1 MEKRKYF
8 SAVLLF
14 GLVAVAVSLIFLF
27 NINTEYSTANAK
39 ENLGENVVTLER
51 VVKLSEEVKGN
62 PENDEYRNDLN
73 KEVSKINISDTVNQL
88 YGKSLIHKMNFIVV
102 LLLFLNLAFIL
113 FFYFY
118 LYRKILRPF
127 GRLEKFA
134 AVVAAGNLDF
144 PLEMERGNAFGAF
157 SWAFDMLRT
166 ELRKAKKS
174 EQEAVAAKKMLVA
187 TISHDIK
194 TPVASI
200 RAYAEALVSGMA
212 KTPERKEKYLN
223 TIISKADEV
232 AQLTDDLFLHALS
245 DMDKLSIKKNE
256 YGAKT
261 LIAEIMEPFF
271 AQYGERIIQKNEVP
285 DISVITD
292 GRRISQVF
300 ENIITNAAK
309 YAGESLI
316 YIDFS
321 KKDGFLVCGFE
332 DFGGGIPPED
342 MPFIL
347 DKFYRGKNSEGKKGS
362 GLGLYIVKYVMEK
375 TGGYVTLENT
385 KSGLLIKIGIKTSA
399 I

>member
-1 MEKRKYF
+1 MKKFKYF
-8 SAVLLF
+8 SSILLF
-14 GLVAVAVSLIFLF
+14 GLVAAAVSLIFLF
-27 NINTEYSTANAK
+27 EINTEYSTANAK

-51 VVKLSEEVKGN
+51 VVRLSEAVKEN

-73 KEVSKINISDTVNQL
+73 KEVSKINISDTVNKL
-88 YGKSLIHKMNFIVV
+88 YGKSLINKMNFIVL

-134 AVVAAGNLDF
+134 SAVAAGNLDF
-144 PLEMERGNAFGAF
+144 PLEVERGNAFGAF

-166 ELRKAKKS
+166 ELRKTKKS
-174 EQEAVAAKKMLVA
+174 EQEAVAAKKTLVA

-200 RAYAEALVSGMA
+200 RAYAEAIASGMA
-212 KTPERKEKYLN
+212 KTPERKKKYLN

-245 DMDKLSIKKNE
+245 DMDKLSIEKKV

-261 LIAEIMEPFF
+261 LIPEIMAPFF
-271 AQYGERIIQKNEVP
+271 AQYGDRIKQKNEVP

-292 GRRISQVF
+292 ARRISQVF
-300 ENIITNAAK
+300 ENIITNASK
-309 YAGESLI
+309 YAGDSEI
-316 YIDFS
+316 HIDFS
-321 KKDGFLVCGFE
+321 EKDGFLVCSFE
-332 DFGGGIPPED
+332 DFGGGILPED
-342 MPFIL
+342 LPFIF
-347 DKFYRGKNSEGKKGS
+347 DKFFRGKNSEGKKGS
-362 GLGLYIVKYVMEK
+362 GLGLYIVKYIMDK
-375 TGGYVTLENT
+375 TGGYSTLENT
-385 KSGLLIKIGIKTSA
+385 KSGLLIKIGIKTCA